1 MLLFSLDKVV
11 KSNYVLSMSDYA
23 PAVSK
28 RRKALLTGKP
38 IRQLAR
44 DVGIAD
50 SQLVRL
56 LNGHSRRPSYKLI
69 RNVASALGY
78 RSSDPFY
85 DELEALW
92 RSMDRAEAQ

>member
-1 MLLFSLDKVV
+1 MP
-11 KSNYVLSMSDYA
+11 YA

-28 RRKALLTGKP
+28 RRRSLLAGKP
-38 IRQLAR
+38 IRQIAR

-69 RNVASALGY
+69 RNVAAALGY
-78 RSSDPFY
+78 RSSDRLY
-85 DELEALW
+85 DELEGLW
-92 RSMDRAEAQ
+92 KSMDRAEAS